1 MFLSWGWWEYVG
13 GIIVNFM
20 NCNKMQGEKY
30 KEYGSIIWTFK
41 DDYRI
46 KCRQRPCISSLPRH
60 AQLSD

>member
-1 MFLSWGWWEYVG
+1 MG